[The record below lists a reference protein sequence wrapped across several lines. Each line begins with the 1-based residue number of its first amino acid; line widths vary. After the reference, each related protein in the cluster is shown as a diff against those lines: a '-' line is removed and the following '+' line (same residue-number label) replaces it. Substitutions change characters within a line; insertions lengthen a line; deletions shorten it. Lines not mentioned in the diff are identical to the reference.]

1 MISKNIF
8 VSDLSQEAQNTLAT
22 LLKAK
27 LLKLGLSTEEYAT
40 AFSDAMAGRLSDLED
55 TINIDRVLSK
65 MEESFSKRNISV
77 LNEKLAL
84 KEEYSPQEIL
94 EKSEE
99 VFLAYQKLRTA
110 IYAYETSV
118 EGIER
123 LERDARIARTELEE
137 LWRTTLNDI
146 IDDTQEYFESDE
158 EEEEE

>member
-27 LLKLGLSTEEYAT
+27 LLKLGLSTEEYAK

-65 MEESFSKRNISV
+65 MEESFSKRNIGI
-77 LNEKLAL
+77 LNEKLTL

-94 EKSEE
+94 DRTDEL
-99 VFLAYQKLRTA
+99 FLAYQNLRSA
-110 IYAYETSV
+110 IYVYETSV
-118 EGIER
+118 EGIEE
-123 LERDARIARTELEE
+123 LERNAQLARVELEE
-137 LWRTTLNDI
+137 YFDSRLSGV
-146 IDDTQEYFESDE
+146 IDDTQEYFATE

>member
-27 LLKLGLSTEEYAT
+27 LLKLGLSTEEYAK

-65 MEESFSKRNISV
+65 MEESFSKRNLAI
-77 LNEKLAL
+77 LNEKLTL

-94 EKSEE
+94 DRTDEL
-99 VFLAYQKLRTA
+99 FLAYQNLRSA
-110 IYAYETSV
+110 IYVYETSV
-118 EGIER
+118 EGIEE
-123 LERDARIARTELEE
+123 LERNAQLARVELEE
-137 LWRTTLNDI
+137 YFDSRLSGV
-146 IDDTQEYFESDE
+146 IDDTQEYFATE

>member
-27 LLKLGLSTEEYAT
+27 LLKLGLSTEEYAK

-65 MEESFSKRNISV
+65 MEESFSKRNLAI
-77 LNEKLAL
+77 LNEKLTL

-94 EKSEE
+94 DRTDEL
-99 VFLAYQKLRTA
+99 FLAYQNLRSA
-110 IYAYETSV
+110 IYVYETSV
-118 EGIER
+118 EGIEE
-123 LERDARIARTELEE
+123 LERNAQLARVELEE
-137 LWRTTLNDI
+137 YFDARLSGV
-146 IDDTQEYFESDE
+146 IDDTQEYFATE